1 MANWLNHSSFV
12 RRAPKLN
19 RSQPV
24 PCARW
29 ASLLWLALAATTGCG
44 QAQTPERVSPPQAAT
59 PLPPAGTNPTT
70 AAAEG
75 ADGTTLTTGD
85 NSGDTASAALCKAA
99 DAGFLRARLQGA
111 LVAEIDWKAGHE
123 PQCLGGPRP
132 AGDGLRLLYKGASAD
147 GPLVVVIGI
156 GGLEPGVSG
165 RNVPANL
172 TVILEGTGV
181 FYATQGDDKC
191 AFDSV
196 HQEPLT
202 ARPLRFKLTG
212 RGYCTQPA
220 RALGTAG
227 AVLMSRF
234 DVEAIIEGAEGT
246 E

>member
-1 MANWLNHSSFV
+1 MANWLNHYSSA

-19 RSQPV
+19 KPGTATGLTRP
-24 PCARW
+24 RW
-29 ASLLWLALAATTGCG
+29 QLLLWLALASSGCG
-44 QAQTPERVSPPQAAT
+44 QAQAPA
-59 PLPPAGTNPTT
+59 PLPSTATESST
-70 AAAEG
+70 AAAESP
-75 ADGTTLTTGD
+75 GTDSSARD
-85 NSGDTASAALCKAA
+85 NPASAALCKAA
-99 DAGFLRARLQGA
+99 GAGFLRAKLQGA
-111 LVAEIDWKAGHE
+111 LEAEIDWTAGNE

-132 AGDGLRLLYKGASAD
+132 SGDGLRLLYKGVVAG

-156 GGLEPGVSG
+156 GGLEPGVSA

-172 TVILEGTGV
+172 TVIREGTGV

-196 HQEPLT
+196 QQEPV
-202 ARPLRFKLTG
+202 AGQPARFKLTG

-220 RALGTAG
+220 RALGTEG

-234 DVEAIIEGAEGT
+234 DVEAIIEDVESRT